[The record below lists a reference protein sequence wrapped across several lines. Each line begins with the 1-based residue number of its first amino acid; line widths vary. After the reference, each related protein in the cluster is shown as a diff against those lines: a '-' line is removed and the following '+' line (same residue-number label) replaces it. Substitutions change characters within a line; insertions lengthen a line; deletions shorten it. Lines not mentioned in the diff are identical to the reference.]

1 MHHNVYLNTHISAT
15 VPTGTRRRVVRGA
28 AGLLLTPPPP
38 EGRNVTLV
46 TFLKQ
51 GRIDSIP
58 EK

>member
-1 MHHNVYLNTHISAT
+1 MYRYIYIYIHTHAT
-15 VPTGTRRRVVRGA
+15 VPTGTRWRVVRGA

-58 EK
+58 AK